1 MNMNGQMNKY
11 NSYMQ
16 NDYSPIDVNTLPYFV
31 DMKAMREYAK
41 EKGVS
46 ISALTDSEKEKF
58 TKVNPTN
65 KQASNL

>member
-16 NDYSPIDVNTLPYFV
+16 KDYTPIDVNSLPYFV

-46 ISALTDSEKEKF
+46 ISALTDIEKEKF
-58 TKVNPTN
+58 TKVNTTS
-65 KQASNL
+65 KIASNL

>member
-1 MNMNGQMNKY
+1 MNNY

-16 NDYSPIDVNTLPYFV
+16 KNYSPIDVNTLPYFV
-31 DMKAMREYAK
+31 DMRAMRDYAK

-46 ISALTDSEKEKF
+46 ISSLTDSEKEQF
-58 TKVNPTN
+58 TKTNLTN

>member
-1 MNMNGQMNKY
+1 MNGQMNKY

-16 NDYSPIDVNTLPYFV
+16 KDYTPIDVNSLPYFV

-46 ISALTDSEKEKF
+46 ISA
-58 TKVNPTN
+58 
-65 KQASNL
+65 